1 MRTFVFTDGS
11 SNKFWHIKLEGTK
24 FTVQYGRVGTTGQ
37 TQTKSFATPALA
49 LKEYEKLIIEK
60 LEKGYVET
68 TSAAPA
74 PPASAPVP
82 TQRKGQAPQPA
93 APAGEVTA
101 KPTPVGANVR
111 TFVFTDGSSSK
122 FWHIEFEGIQFTI
135 QFGRAGTKG
144 QTQTK
149 SFATALL
156 ARKEHDELVAEKL
169 KKGYVET
176 TPAPAGAPVSPER
189 LALEK
194 ALVAHPDEVAAHSAY
209 ADYLVEAGDPRGE
222 LIQVQLALEDE
233 TRTKAERNSL
243 RKRESALLAK
253 YAREWM
259 GDLGRMLVGTWS
271 GEDKPYHYR
280 FARGWLDY
288 LRLLPGPGALLEAL
302 GRAPETRMLRRLEI
316 LYDMRYH
323 HREFEPFLKGVV
335 GTLTEAEKHGS
346 DDLDISQ
353 ASPSLSALVR
363 APFVANLR
371 ALKIGFSD
379 DHPGGPSLSTMVDP
393 FGSVRDSELL
403 GFLKACPRLDELYI
417 NTWQGES
424 LFGSALL
431 GNVRILQYY
440 YGNTTALRAVARNK
454 ALAQLTTLR
463 IQPGR
468 DEYISLEEL
477 RALVRSKNLPQLAH
491 LQLRMCRTGNEG
503 AEEIAGSG
511 ILKRLKTL
519 DLADGEMTDEGARTL
534 AACPDLK
541 NLDLLDL
548 TRNALTPAGVRALR
562 AACAQVVADEQQD
575 PENIDFRNVDW
586 E

>member
-1 MRTFVFTDGS
+1 MRTFVYTDAA
-11 SNKFWHIKLEGTK
+11 SNKFWNIELAGNKV
-24 FTVQYGRVGTTGQ
+24 TVTYGRVGTTGQ

-49 LKEYEKLIIEK
+49 
-60 LEKGYVET
+60 
-68 TSAAPA
+68 
-74 PPASAPVP
+74 
-82 TQRKGQAPQPA
+82 
-93 APAGEVTA
+93 
-101 KPTPVGANVR
+101 R
-111 TFVFTDGSSSK
+111 T
-122 FWHIEFEGIQFTI
+122 
-135 QFGRAGTKG
+135 
-144 QTQTK
+144 
-149 SFATALL
+149 
-156 ARKEHDELVAEKL
+156 EHDKLVAEKL

-209 ADYLVEAGDPRGE
+209 ADYLAEAGDPRGE
-222 LIQVQLALEDE
+222 FIQVQLALEDE
-233 TRTKAERNSL
+233 SRTKAERNSL

-271 GEDKPYHYR
+271 GEDKAYR
-280 FARGWLDY
+280 YGFTRGWLDY
-288 LRLLPGPGALLEAL
+288 LRLLPGPQALFDAL
-302 GRAPETRMLRRLEI
+302 GSAPETRLLRRLEI

-323 HREFEPFLKGVV
+323 HRDFEPFLKGVV
-335 GTLTEAEKHGS
+335 GTLTEAEKHGW

-353 ASPSLSALVR
+353 ANPSLTALVG

-379 DHPGGPSLSTMVDP
+379 DHPGGPSLSTMVIP
-393 FGSVRDSELL
+393 FGSLRAPEML

-417 NTWQGES
+417 NTGLEDS
-424 LFGSALL
+424 LFGSSRL
-431 GNVRILQYY
+431 GNLRILQYY
-440 YGNTTALRAVARNK
+440 YGQTAALRAIARNK

-468 DEYISLEEL
+468 DESISTEEL
-477 RALVRSKNLPQLAH
+477 RTLVRSNNLPQLAH
-491 LQLRMCRTGNEG
+491 LQLRMCHTGNEG
-503 AEEIAGSG
+503 AEEIVGSG

-519 DLADGEMTDEGARTL
+519 DLADGEMTDEGAGTL

-541 NLDLLDL
+541 NLELLNV

-562 AACAQVVADEQQD
+562 AACAHVVADEQQD
-575 PENIDFRNVDW
+575 PENIDMRNVDW